1 MLSLFTY
8 IPTKCIQDFKTIL
21 ISLILVFISLILVW
35 LTLINTT
42 IKGDV
47 KNKKKTTILHQSNW
61 NYMFQSKLSNHLKKP
76 F

>member
-47 KNKKKTTILHQSNW
+47 KNKKKQQFCINLTGITCSNQNYPTI
-61 NYMFQSKLSNHLKKP
+61 
-76 F
+76 

>member
-47 KNKKKTTILHQSNW
+47 KNKKKKQQFCINLTGITCSNQNYPTI
-61 NYMFQSKLSNHLKKP
+61 
-76 F
+76 